1 MMRPPPRSTLTDP
14 LVPYTTLFRSLR
26 VALSRMAWRRLL
38 PEGTGTTRRVALRE
52 PTPER
57 RRDQRYLLFAP
68 ARRLFP
74 DVAGGD
80 AGGFRLR
87 RQGRTLRHAHEEA
100 ARRGRAARQLLRVRA
115 AGTGRSE
122 EHTSEL

>member
-1 MMRPPPRSTLTDP
+1 
-14 LVPYTTLFRSLR
+14 
-26 VALSRMAWRRLL
+26 MAWRRLL

-80 AGGFRLR
+80 AGGFRLPR
-87 RQGRTLRHAHEEA
+87 PGRTLRHAPEEA
-100 ARRGRAARQLLRVRA
+100 ARRGRSARQLLRLRA
-115 AGTGRSE
+115 AGTGAQDWARPLARAGEQALRPSPVADIF
-122 EHTSEL
+122 LPA